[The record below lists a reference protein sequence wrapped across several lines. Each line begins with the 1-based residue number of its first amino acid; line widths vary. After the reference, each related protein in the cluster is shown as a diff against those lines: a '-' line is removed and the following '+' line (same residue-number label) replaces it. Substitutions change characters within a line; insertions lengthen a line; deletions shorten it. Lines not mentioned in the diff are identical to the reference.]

1 MNGQSRSLSGKAE
14 RDLSRMKLP
23 ADTLIA
29 RRKVS
34 EYLLVSRPEDDKSA
48 FLARAGY
55 VPDMADRL
63 LADLGTQL
71 LPLDAKLL
79 EHGEYGMKYEIR
91 GKLTGPNGRTLRV
104 VSIWMIEEHGGKAK
118 FVTLYPDKT

>member
-1 MNGQSRSLSGKAE
+1 
-14 RDLSRMKLP
+14 MKLP

-29 RRKVS
+29 RRKIS
-34 EYLLVSRPEDDKSA
+34 DYLLVCRPEDDKSA

-55 VPDMADRL
+55 AAETADRL
-63 LADLGTQL
+63 LADLRTQL
-71 LPLDAKLL
+71 LPLEARWL
-79 EHGEYGMKYEIR
+79 ESGEYGTKYEIR

-104 VSIWMIEEHGGKAK
+104 ASIWMIEDTTGKAK